1 MPIKKEKG
9 KKMDKYTSEVK
20 TEYTPEEVE
29 ETLARLQARAKEA
42 LEKAQTA
49 LNAFNEIRNS
59 LDKDEDTTPFD
70 LQLFSDEGLT
80 NLFETEGAT
89 SEDISNFLEFYK
101 GDTILNEPL
110 ESGQTKEAF
119 KSFLEKQQEA
129 KIIKA
134 HTKPDYFLSDNTKA
148 CETLFNEKRQKKLI
162 DEADIKVS
170 SKKAPSDK
178 QVTVPLT
185 AYQLSE
191 ESQDKLPVNL
201 TPFDREVYNGII
213 TLVENGQTTMTLS
226 QINEAFTGRPSNST
240 QRLKTIMDSVER
252 IATTWVKFDCKK
264 HLNQKN
270 ISENETS
277 RISAVGG
284 VLIPIQF
291 IEIESR
297 LTGVACKEKNQAV
310 TTTVIKVCGNINL
323 YGYASAVNQVMKV
336 PLTLLNVPNLNQYDK
351 TVILTNTLV
360 RRIET
365 AKNEKNKLQNKNR
378 IRYKYLEEKSQLD
391 FTKNRT
397 NRKRN
402 IDKVKKI
409 LNYWIEIGHV
419 TDYNE
424 YKLNNKIE
432 GIELSF

>member
-1 MPIKKEKG
+1 
-9 KKMDKYTSEVK
+9 MDKDAPEVK
-20 TEYTPEEVE
+20 TDYTPEEAE
-29 ETLARLQARAKEA
+29 EALTRLQIEAKEA
-42 LEKAQTA
+42 LEKVRTA
-49 LNAFNEIRNS
+49 LNAFNEIRDS

-89 SEDISNFLEFYK
+89 TEDISKFLELYK
-101 GDTILNEPL
+101 GNTDATLNEPF
-110 ESGQTKEAF
+110 ESDQVKEAF

-191 ESQDKLPVNL
+191 EGQSKLPINL

-252 IATTWVKFDCKK
+252 IGATWVRFDCKN